1 MPLKETKLFLIPK
14 RDNTKP
20 GNQFLETM
28 SLESTI
34 YTLEQDD
41 EHQMLPLPGKMQT
54 IPDCCSFIS
63 EFSH

>member
-1 MPLKETKLFLIPK
+1 MPLKETKLFVARLYLIPK

-28 SLESTI
+28 SQESAI

-41 EHQMLPLPGKMQT
+41 ELPTLQEE
-54 IPDCCSFIS
+54 CRHF
-63 EFSH
+63 